1 MSDLRNSI
9 VSLGKTVSDVKFI
22 RKIIRSLPQHFRIKV
37 TRIGESKDIEEMK
50 IEELVGSLQ
59 TYELSLP
66 SVKKVK
72 TIALMASNKKF
83 KVSSEDDFENE
94 EEAVAIWPIISED

>member
-1 MSDLRNSI
+1 M
-9 VSLGKTVSDVKFI
+9 
-22 RKIIRSLPQHFRIKV
+22 
-37 TRIGESKDIEEMK
+37 
-50 IEELVGSLQ
+50 
-59 TYELSLP
+59 
-66 SVKKVK
+66 VK